1 MTTTTSK
8 TSAKQSM
15 KDVKHYSQMNA
26 LRRTDIDQTDVK
38 SLSTMPYV
46 VLDNLKKHASNG
58 KKLPTTGKETVKQ
71 IWAFFSKKYNVF
83 ESKQV
88 SLHQAG
94 VLQAVLVV
102 VVVVVVVV
110 EAVVGKAKTAATR
123 SAS

>member
-1 MTTTTSK
+1 
-8 TSAKQSM
+8 
-15 KDVKHYSQMNA
+15 MNV

-94 VLQAVLVV
+94 VLQAVLL
-102 VVVVVVVV
+102 VVVVVV
-110 EAVVGKAKTAATR
+110 EAVVGKTKTAATR